1 MKKSLIGLLLV
12 VALIAAACGSSLEGE
27 EVLIFGAPATDG
39 PDGKA
44 IQAAMDEFS
53 AETGIIVTYVGSEN
67 FEQEIQ
73 VQMES
78 GDTPDIALWPQP
90 GAVVDAA
97 SRGYLT
103 PIADLGIDIDEYK
116 RN

>member
-1 MKKSLIGLLLV
+1 MRKTLIGLLAV
-12 VALIAAACGSSLEGE
+12 VALIAAACGGASLEGE

-53 AETGIIVTYVGSEN
+53 EETGIIVTYVGSEN

-78 GDTPDIALWPQP
+78 PRRPKLTSGSEPA
-90 GAVVDAA
+90 GVDH
-97 SRGYLT
+97 SQYLF
-103 PIADLGIDIDEYK
+103 G
-116 RN
+116 

>member
-78 GDTPDIALWPQP
+78 PRRPKLISGSEPA
-90 GAVVDAA
+90 GVDH
-97 SRGYLT
+97 SQYLF
-103 PIADLGIDIDEYK
+103 G
-116 RN
+116 

>member
-1 MKKSLIGLLLV
+1 MKDFLFRAGTPKVRTKKGKLMKKSLIGLLLV

-73 VQMES
+73 VQME
-78 GDTPDIALWPQP
+78 
-90 GAVVDAA
+90 
-97 SRGYLT
+97 
-103 PIADLGIDIDEYK
+103 
-116 RN
+116 